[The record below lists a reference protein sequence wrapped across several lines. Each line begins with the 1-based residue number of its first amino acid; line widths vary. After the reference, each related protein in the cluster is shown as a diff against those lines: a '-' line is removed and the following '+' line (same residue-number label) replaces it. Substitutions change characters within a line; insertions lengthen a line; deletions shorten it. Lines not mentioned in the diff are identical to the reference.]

1 MSQHVKRN
9 VSVKPKNRRRDRR
22 RHLDLVARVD
32 GHDVALTDISVT
44 GFGAAVDATDS
55 EMPDLPVGHNGHLEI
70 WLNDGRHMKM
80 EIVIKRAIADDG
92 IFGGHFVN
100 LPDRY
105 FRLIEALLMG
115 REHRV

>member
-1 MSQHVKRN
+1 
-9 VSVKPKNRRRDRR
+9 
-22 RHLDLVARVD
+22 
-32 GHDVALTDISVT
+32 
-44 GFGAAVDATDS
+44 
-55 EMPDLPVGHNGHLEI
+55 MPELPVGHSGHLEI
-70 WLNDGRHMKM
+70 WLNDGRRMKLQ
-80 EIVIKRAIADDG
+80 IVIKRAIGEDG